1 MLKCWDSDPEDRPS
15 FTKIGSTI
23 SRALETMSEYVD
35 ISLVSD
41 DAKVHIQAMED
52 GTRHKLRV
60 VLIMPTKMLHRL
72 DPHLC
77 QLTTTQSF
85 CIGGKS

>member
-23 SRALETMSEYVD
+23 SRALETMSEYLD

-41 DAKVHIQAMED
+41 EAKVLA
-52 GTRHKLRV
+52 KLSQSICT
-60 VLIMPTKMLHRL
+60 LM
-72 DPHLC
+72 
-77 QLTTTQSF
+77 LTTHHFALVGSLVSF
-85 CIGGKS
+85 CNSLSVLL

>member
-23 SRALETMSEYVD
+23 SRALETMSEHLD

-41 DAKVHIQAMED
+41 EAKVQAKMVF
-52 GTRHKLRV
+52 GTVYLYTYADK
-60 VLIMPTKMLHRL
+60 
-72 DPHLC
+72 
-77 QLTTTQSF
+77 
-85 CIGGKS
+85 